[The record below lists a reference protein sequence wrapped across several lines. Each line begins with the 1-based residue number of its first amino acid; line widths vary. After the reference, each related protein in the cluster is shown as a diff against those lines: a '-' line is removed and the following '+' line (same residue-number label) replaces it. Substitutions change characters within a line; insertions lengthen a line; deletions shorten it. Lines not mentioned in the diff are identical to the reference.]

1 MNKFD
6 KLKLI
11 ADISAIRIVDE
22 SVFEKN
28 VIGNEISS
36 MRFHQEKPYSLSI
49 KIDYEEREAVVEFTG
64 KVLGEDYPKLISEET
79 IVKCFE
85 NINAMGFCEIDIESM
100 MDAEVSKCD
109 VTKDIRYDD
118 IPKLTSYIRSHISN
132 YNSFIC
138 RLKRNNNLVLE
149 KNVDTNKCKKR
160 MTIYDKGREMSSAEN
175 RRFVADNHLEGVF
188 DGVCRFEMNLTSK
201 KQIRE
206 SLGIHNTKLRSVLA
220 STATPISDFVE
231 VAVTQNTNEPD
242 LSDKKEYIAMLV
254 LKDCDYD
261 LEKVEAKM
269 RGFHKR
275 GTKISEV
282 MKPFRAM
289 LEQMQNSDSQISLS
303 ELLEMLKS

>member
-6 KLKLI
+6 KLMLV

-22 SVFEKN
+22 SAFEKN
-28 VIGNEISS
+28 VIGNEVSS

-49 KIDYEEREAVVEFTG
+49 KIDYEEREAVVEFSG
-64 KVLGEDYPKLISEET
+64 KILQSDYPKLISEET
-79 IVKCFE
+79 IIQCFE

-100 MDAEVSKCD
+100 MDAEVTKCD
-109 VTKDIRYDD
+109 VTKDIKCDD
-118 IPKLTSYIRSHISN
+118 ITKLTSFIRSHISN

-138 RLKRNNNLVLE
+138 RLARNNNLVLE
-149 KNVDTNKCKKR
+149 KNVNSRKCKKR
-160 MTIYDKGREMSSAEN
+160 MTIYDKGREMSNADN
-175 RRFVADNHLEGVF
+175 RKFVADNHLEGVF
-188 DGVCRFEMNLTSK
+188 DGVCRFEMNLNSK

-206 SLGIHNTKLRSVLA
+206 SLGIPNTKLRSVLA
-220 STATPISDFVE
+220 STSTPISDFVE
-231 VAVTQNTNEPD
+231 VAVTQNPNEPD
-242 LSDKKEYIAMLV
+242 LSDKKEYITMLV

-269 RGFHKR
+269 RSFHKR

-289 LEQMQNSDSQISLS
+289 LDQMQNSESQISLS
-303 ELLEMLKS
+303 ELLGMLKS